1 MHKTTDRLPFNT
13 GVTFLLVLARNLDF
27 RGTCCLEIFN
37 VNPIR
42 TRFFW
47 FSETEV
53 LRGRALGR
61 SRELFSPLVF
71 RSLSSTIGE
80 KILLLLCREPALLSF
95 RKNKTP
101 CIMGVLWPARARCRG
116 FKNILGVKNY
126 NYTFFWLEIIAFHNP
141 VKWDREKNWKVPSAL
156 MNENRQVGIVK
167 QETIGF
173 IFNWDISITQPLSPI
188 PLLPKYS
195 MTV

>member
-1 MHKTTDRLPFNT
+1 M
-13 GVTFLLVLARNLDF
+13 LARNLDF
-27 RGTCCLEIFN
+27 LGTCCLEIFN
-37 VNPIR
+37 LNPVR
-42 TRFFW
+42 TQFFW

-61 SRELFSPLVF
+61 SRELFSRLVF

-80 KILLLLCREPALLSF
+80 KILLLCREPALLSF

-116 FKNILGVKNY
+116 FKNILGVKNH